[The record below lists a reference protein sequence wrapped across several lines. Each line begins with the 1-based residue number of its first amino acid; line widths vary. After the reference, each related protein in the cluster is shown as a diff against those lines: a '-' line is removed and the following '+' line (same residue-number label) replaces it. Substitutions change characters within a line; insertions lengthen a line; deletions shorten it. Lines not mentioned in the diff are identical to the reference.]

1 MLNTL
6 RGQARPKYALHN
18 TSIVIKL
25 ERAWYAMTHER
36 ERDGVCG
43 QGD

>member
-18 TSIVIKL
+18 TSIMKVVNSIMGVN
-25 ERAWYAMTHER
+25 YASLFW
-36 ERDGVCG
+36 CKAY
-43 QGD
+43 